1 MPNFTREEI
10 DKVVVKLVHCPNCP
24 DQGWYAVEDENGEPE
39 QEQCRFCYVVEN
51 SYFNAAQ
58 TEAAKNSLVEVQANV
73 DELSKQL
80 ADFHAKLTDNAQASP
95 KE

>member
-24 DQGWYAVEDENGEPE
+24 DQGWYAVEGENGEPE

-58 TEAAKNSLVEVQANV
+58 TEAAKNSLAEVQAKV
-73 DELSKQL
+73 DKLT
-80 ADFHAKLTDNAQASP
+80 DNHAKLTDNAQASP